1 MAGRQRTVAIRPPKT
16 HFGDAILAMSRIR
29 PREASRESRNMAGI
43 FGRWR
48 GQGSGQGAG
57 EAANETKPQDTAGA
71 LVKDATTASFG
82 ADVIAESARQPVLAD
97 FWAPWCEPCKGLA
110 PVLEKIVKAAGG
122 KVKLVRMNIDE
133 HPEIPG
139 RLGVRSIP
147 AVIAFQRGQP
157 IDGFMGALP
166 EREVKGFVERLAG
179 PLDDDADRLADAET
193 LLDAGDAEGAAGLYT
208 AILAENPGDPA
219 AVAGLAKLLV
229 SAGEL
234 ERARTV
240 LASVAAGG
248 ERDNPIIAAR
258 AALDLAQQAAAIGDA
273 SELIRKIAANPDD
286 HKARFDFAVLLNA
299 QNRREEAAAELVAI
313 IKRDRTWN
321 GDAARKQLLQF
332 FDAWGAV
339 DPATISARRKLATLL
354 FS

>member
-1 MAGRQRTVAIRPPKT
+1 
-16 HFGDAILAMSRIR
+16 
-29 PREASRESRNMAGI
+29 MAGI
-43 FGRWR
+43 FGRGR
-48 GQGSGQGAG
+48 DKRSGQG
-57 EAANETKPQDTAGA
+57 EAANAAKAQGAAGA

-97 FWAPWCEPCKGLA
+97 FWAPWCEPCKQLA

-157 IDGFMGALP
+157 VDGFMGALP
-166 EREVKGFVERLAG
+166 EREVKGFIERLAG
-179 PLDDDADRLADAET
+179 PLDDDADRLAEAEA
-193 LLDAGDAEGAAGLYT
+193 LLAAGDAGGAAELYA

-219 AVAGLAKLLV
+219 AVAGLAKVLI
-229 SAGEL
+229 STGEL
-234 ERARTV
+234 ESAGTV

-248 ERDNPIIAAR
+248 ERDNAIVAAR
-258 AALDLAQQAAAIGDA
+258 AALDLAGQAATVGDA
-273 SELIRKIAANPDD
+273 SGVMRKIAANPDD
-286 HKARFDFAVLLNA
+286 HQARFDFAILLNA
-299 QNRREEAAAELVAI
+299 QNRREEAAAELIEI
-313 IKRDRTWN
+313 IKRDRAWN
-321 GDAARKQLLQF
+321 DDGARKQLLQF

-339 DPATISARRKLATLL
+339 DPATIAARRKLSTLL

>member
-1 MAGRQRTVAIRPPKT
+1 
-16 HFGDAILAMSRIR
+16 
-29 PREASRESRNMAGI
+29 MAGI

-48 GQGSGQGAG
+48 GQGSGQGGG
-57 EAANETKPQDTAGA
+57 EDASETKPQDTGGA

-97 FWAPWCEPCKGLA
+97 FWAPWCEPCKRLA

-133 HPEIPG
+133 HPEIAG

-179 PLDDDADRLADAET
+179 PLDGDADRLAEAET
-193 LLDAGDAEGAAGLYT
+193 LLAAGDAEGAAELYD
-208 AILAENPGDPA
+208 AIIAENPGDPA
-219 AVAGLAKLLV
+219 AVAGLARLLI

-234 ERARTV
+234 ERARAV

-248 ERDNPIIAAR
+248 ERDNAMVAAR
-258 AALDLAQQAAAIGDA
+258 AALDLAQQAAAVGDA

-286 HKARFDFAVLLNA
+286 HQARFDFAVLLNA

-313 IKRDRTWN
+313 IKTDRAWN
-321 GDAARKQLLQF
+321 DDGARKQLLQF

-339 DPATISARRKLATLL
+339 DPATISARRKLSALL

>member
-1 MAGRQRTVAIRPPKT
+1 
-16 HFGDAILAMSRIR
+16 
-29 PREASRESRNMAGI
+29 MAGI
-43 FGRWR
+43 FGRGRDKR
-48 GQGSGQGAG
+48 GRQS
-57 EAANETKPQDTAGA
+57 EAATEAKPQDMAGA

-97 FWAPWCEPCKGLA
+97 FWAPWCEPCKQLA

-147 AVIAFQRGQP
+147 AVFAFQRGQP
-157 IDGFMGALP
+157 VDGFMGALP
-166 EREVKGFVERLAG
+166 ESQVKGFIERLVG
-179 PLDDDADRLADAET
+179 PLDGDADRLAAEA
-193 LLDAGDAEGAAGLYT
+193 LAGAGDAEGAADLYG
-208 AILAENPGDPA
+208 AIIAENPGDPA
-219 AVAGLAKLLV
+219 AVAGLAKLLI

-234 ERARTV
+234 ESAKTV

-248 ERDNPIIAAR
+248 ERDNAIIAAKT
-258 AALDLAQQAAAIGDA
+258 ALDLAGQAAAVGDA
-273 SELIRKIAANPDD
+273 SELMRMIAANPGD
-286 HKARFDFAVLLNA
+286 HQARFDFAILLNA
-299 QNRREEAAAELVAI
+299 KGRREEAAAELIEI
-313 IKRDRTWN
+313 IKRDRAWN
-321 GDAARKQLLQF
+321 DDGARKQLLQF

-339 DPATISARRKLATLL
+339 DPATIAARRKLSTLL